1 MAAFRQLI
9 RRWRQR
15 PRVVSNEAMSASA
28 PWPLLPGAL
37 RAEIDLTPESVTG
50 SQRSVR
56 DIAVDAG
63 AVAVALLVG
72 GLTSWSRI
80 AAGPS
85 GLWAVTLAVGGGCCL
100 ALPLRRRFPL
110 TVAAVAG
117 AISAVSPAAGGAAF
131 IGLFSVAV
139 HLRMRDAAWIAA
151 LGVATGLVSSWVMP
165 VPHVPYT
172 ASVVIATLGTAAAL
186 GWGRLV
192 RARRQLLISLAERAR
207 RIEADRQA
215 QIKEARRLE
224 RTRLAREMHDVLA
237 HRISLISLHAG
248 ALEFRPDASPEE
260 IARAAGVIR
269 SGTHQM
275 SDDLREI
282 IGLLR
287 EESGDDTRT
296 DRAALAGLPELAE
309 EFRRT
314 GAEITLITDAGD
326 LVTVPTMTARTA
338 YRIIQEGLTNATKHA
353 PGAPVTVTVR
363 GTAGDGLAVEVRQPL
378 SPKRQEAAVV
388 PPGSGVGLL
397 GLAERALLA
406 GGTLD
411 HGPTA
416 EVSDGGDYLLRAW
429 LPWEA

>member
-1 MAAFRQLI
+1 MAAFRRLI
-9 RRWRQR
+9 HRWRQR
-15 PRVVSNEAMSASA
+15 LRMVSNEAMTASA

-37 RAEIDLTPESVTG
+37 RAETDPTPESVTG

-56 DIAVDAG
+56 DIAVDIG
-63 AVAVALLVG
+63 AVAIALLVG

-85 GLWAVTLAVGGGCCL
+85 GLWTVTLAVGGGCCL
-100 ALPLRRRFPL
+100 ILPLRRRFPL

-139 HLRMRDAAWIAA
+139 HRRMRDAAWIAA
-151 LGVATGLVSSWVMP
+151 LGVATGLVSSWVAP
-165 VPHVPYT
+165 APHVPYQ
-172 ASVVIATLGTAAAL
+172 ASVVIAVLGTAGAV

-192 RARRQLLISLAERAR
+192 RARRQLLVSLAERVR
-207 RIEADRQA
+207 RTEADRQA
-215 QIKEARRLE
+215 QIKEVRRLE

-237 HRISLISLHAG
+237 HRISLISLQAG

-269 SGTHQM
+269 SGMHQM
-275 SDDLREI
+275 SGDLREI

-287 EESGDDTRT
+287 EEPGDDTPT
-296 DRAALAGLPELAE
+296 ERAALAGLPELAE
-309 EFRRT
+309 KFRST
-314 GAEITLITDAGD
+314 GTEITLIMDAGD
-326 LVTVPTMTARTA
+326 LATVPTMTARTA
-338 YRIIQEGLTNATKHA
+338 YRIIQEGLTNAAKHA
-353 PGAPVTVTVR
+353 PGTPVTATVR

-388 PPGSGVGLL
+388 PPGSGAGLV

-416 EVSDGGDYLLRAW
+416 DASDGGEYLLRAW